1 MEMATA
7 KNVHAVNVDKALMER
22 LLTAFEKATGA
33 EPSIKSLVEGA
44 LKEKAEYYEKR
55 SLVAKHR

>member
-1 MEMATA
+1 MATN
-7 KNVHAVNVDKALMER
+7 KNIHAVNVDKALMQR

-44 LKEKAEYYEKR
+44 LKEKIEYYEKR
-55 SLVAKHR
+55 SLVAKNR

>member
-1 MEMATA
+1 MAIG
-7 KNVHAVNVDKALMER
+7 KNMHAVNVDKALMQR

-55 SLVAKHR
+55 SLVAKNR